1 MQPAEMISNSRK
13 NTLSQTWKCEF
24 CVKLLS
30 SEKMLETHRQSCE
43 VKKKVDILRTPLG
56 QMAYESY
63 RLWFKLKGRKQPSHE
78 AFIASRYFTPI
89 LKFSEQARK
98 VKLAD
103 LEMFINLMVRK
114 DWAPSLWRSENAY
127 KIYLDSLNKEDLK
140 TTALRTIQLLDNLA
154 GQKDIPIDE
163 VLPSLGIR
171 EIISLIRSK
180 KISPVILLRSAKFEK
195 MYCELD
201 ENDTHALHQVIN
213 ATYWQDRMAE
223 DAAAIAEITGWL
235 RELGI

>member
-1 MQPAEMISNSRK
+1 MQPLETETSSRK
-13 NTLSQTWKCEF
+13 NQLAATWKCEF
-24 CVKLLS
+24 CTKPLS
-30 SEKMLETHRQSCE
+30 SERLYETHRQTCD
-43 VKKKVDILRTPLG
+43 VKKKVDTLRTPLG

-78 AFIASRYFTPI
+78 AFISSRYFTPI

-114 DWAPSLWRSENAY
+114 DWAPSLWRSESAY
-127 KIYLDSLNKEDLK
+127 KIYLDALNKEDLR
-140 TTALRTIQLLDNLA
+140 TSALRTIQLLDNLA
-154 GQKDIPIDE
+154 AQQDIPIGE
-163 VLPSLGIR
+163 ILPVLGIR
-171 EIISLIRSK
+171 EIISLVKAK
-180 KISPVILLRSAKFEK
+180 KLSPVVLLRSTTFEK

-201 ENDTHALHQVIN
+201 ESDTHALHQVIN
-213 ATYWQDRMAE
+213 ATYWQDRMSE
-223 DAAAIAEITGWL
+223 DPAAISEITSWL